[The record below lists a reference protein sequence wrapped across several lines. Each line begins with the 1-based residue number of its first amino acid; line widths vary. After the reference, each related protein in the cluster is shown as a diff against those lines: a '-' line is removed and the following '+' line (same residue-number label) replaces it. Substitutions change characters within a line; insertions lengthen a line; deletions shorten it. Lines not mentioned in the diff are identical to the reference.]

1 LKQSKQVTT
10 KVVCDIVPIRIGRVF
25 KKTNCS
31 VDSSDDVVNVFS
43 LIFTDLECPNP
54 GQDEFQSA
62 LRAVVQTPENKIK
75 DQWTSATLHG
85 SSLKL
90 LHALVPKIG
99 VHVALEKL
107 ELQHHAFT
115 NEVILRPSVVPKGAK
130 CDSFAIEQRV
140 ISEEIAG
147 NILQISN
154 GKAVNRKDNS
164 CSIQTVISGQ
174 VLLDLSN
181 MSKDFDQTIKEFSSI
196 RRKRWDLDWVL
207 EDLPNDLVI
216 KSRLFIRRK

>member
-1 LKQSKQVTT
+1 M
-10 KVVCDIVPIRIGRVF
+10 
-25 KKTNCS
+25 
-31 VDSSDDVVNVFS
+31 
-43 LIFTDLECPNP
+43 
-54 GQDEFQSA
+54 
-62 LRAVVQTPENKIK
+62 QTPENKIK
-75 DQWTSATLHG
+75 DHWTSATLHG

-115 NEVILRPSVVPKGAK
+115 NEVILRPSVVPKSAK
-130 CDSFAIEQRV
+130 RDSFAIEQRV

-147 NILQISN
+147 NTLQISN
-154 GKAVNRKDNS
+154 GKAVNRKDDS

-181 MSKDFDQTIKEFSSI
+181 MSKDFDQPIKQFSAI
-196 RRKRWDLDWVL
+196 RREGWNLDWMF
-207 EDLPNDLVI
+207 EDLPRDLVI
-216 KSRLFIRRK
+216 QSRQFIRRK